1 MNRTKWLEE
10 TKQMRFEEAYDGWST
25 KRLTQEEA
33 ARLLGV
39 CERSFRRYV
48 DRYDDE
54 GLDGLIDKR
63 MNQVSHN
70 KAPVDEVLVLEALYR
85 ERYDGWNVKHFFER
99 YQQEH
104 EGQRSYTWV
113 KKQLQGADLVKPGKR
128 KGKHRKRRE
137 RAPLPGMLIHQ
148 DGSTHQW
155 VPGVM
160 WDLIVTMD
168 DANNEVYSA
177 FFVEEEG
184 TWSSL
189 RGVRETIE
197 KKGLFC
203 SFYSDRGSH
212 YWHTPNAGGKVDKT
226 NPTQFGR
233 ALDELGI
240 ERIAAYSP
248 QARGRSERLFRTWQD
263 RLPKELALA
272 GITDMAAA
280 NRYLNDVF
288 ISGFNK
294 TFTVAA
300 AEEDDAF
307 VPLLSISLNDILCLK
322 VERTAGPDNC
332 VSYLGKC
339 LQIPKQQQRCH
350 YVKAKVKVHEYS
362 DGNLSVFHGPRC
374 LATFDA
380 AGNEIRQEVAAKG
393 KAA

>member
-1 MNRTKWLEE
+1 MNRAKWLEE
-10 TKQMRFEEAYDGWST
+10 TKQMKFEEAYEGWST

-39 CERSFRRYV
+39 CERSFRRYLN
-48 DRYDDE
+48 RYDDE

-113 KKQLQGADLVKPGKR
+113 KKRLQRADLVKPGKR

-184 TWSSL
+184 SWSSL

-272 GITDMAAA
+272 GITDMEVA

-294 TFTVAA
+294 TFMVVA
-300 AEEDDAF
+300 AEEGNAF
-307 VPLLSISLNDILCLK
+307 VPLLSISLKDILCLK
-322 VERTAGPDNC
+322 AERTVGPDNC
-332 VSYLGKC
+332 VSYLGKG

-362 DGNLSVFHGPRC
+362 DGSLSVFHGPRC

-380 AGNEIRQEVAAKG
+380 VGNEIRPDVATKAKV
-393 KAA
+393 A